1 MSKKRLYLWLGFIA
15 IVLLLSIGIKFLQQF
30 DPTYLEDPKE
40 TISKV
45 VYAVLL
51 LSGYY
56 FMVIKP
62 KIKDAKKEN

>member
-1 MSKKRLYLWLGFIA
+1 MTKQRLYLWLGFIA
-15 IVLLLSIGIKFLQQF
+15 IVIALSVGIKLLQQY

-40 TISKV
+40 NISKV
-45 VYAVLL
+45 VYAILL

-62 KIKDAKKEN
+62 KIKDAKKQS

>member
-1 MSKKRLYLWLGFIA
+1 MTKQRLYSWLGFIV
-15 IVLLLSIGIKFLQQF
+15 IVIALSVGIKFLQQY
-30 DPTYLEDPKE
+30 DPSYLEDPKE